1 MIHADRWMAWS
12 PFITEA
18 TNAGSAASVPTWFTM
33 TVAIVGPLLL
43 LLGVLIGHRVT
54 RVSTKELDERARREE
69 LLRSVRWAAEQAVEG
84 NPRAGVLG
92 IATLRAMSHLPLLQT
107 PSDQAFIDAVADAV
121 VAEPAEVYRDLE
133 PGRTIDVEV
142 EGGY

>member
-1 MIHADRWMAWS
+1 
-12 PFITEA
+12 
-18 TNAGSAASVPTWFTM
+18 VPTWFTL

-54 RVSTKELDERARREE
+54 RVGTKELDDRARREE
-69 LLRSVRWAAEQAVEG
+69 LLRSVRWAAEQAVAE
-84 NPRAGVLG
+84 NARAGVLG

-121 VAEPAEVYRDLE
+121 VAEPAEVYRELE

-142 EGGY
+142 EAGS

>member
-1 MIHADRWMAWS
+1 MPGAGWS
-12 PFITEA
+12 PIIRE
-18 TNAGSAASVPTWFTM
+18 AASSGSTAGVPTWFTL

-54 RVSTKELDERARREE
+54 RVGTKELDDRARREE
-69 LLRSVRWAAEQAVEG
+69 LLRSVRWAAEQAVAE
-84 NPRAGVLG
+84 NARAGVLG

-107 PSDQAFIDAVADAV
+107 PSDQAFIDAVLNAV
-121 VAEPAEVYRDLE
+121 VAEPAEVYRELE

-142 EGGY
+142 EAGS